1 MVRVFA
7 MLLSRSVS
15 TMYLVKDFY
24 EEYQECLGLQLVAG
38 SAGLTRKIFV
48 PEAHRPGLGLAGFM
62 TANAKKRMIIFGKAE
77 IDYLLSLPETTQ
89 NKRMEDLLSSKTP
102 AVIITRNFRPPL
114 VIQEFCE
121 KLKIPLF
128 RVKDKTMTFLHRL
141 TLLLGEVF
149 APYMHAHGSLIEVFG
164 VGLLIMGRSG
174 VGKSEAAL
182 GLIERKHRLVSDDL
196 VKVKR
201 LENNQLVGSGVE
213 MTRHHMEIRGI
224 GIINIANLY
233 GIVSVREKV
242 NIDIVVEL
250 EPWNDENEYDRIG
263 LEDKTISFLN
273 VMLPYHLLPIKPGRD
288 VSLLLETIVLHHRLK
303 EMGYHSAKELRGKL
317 QESIQKK
324 SAKS

>member
-1 MVRVFA
+1 
-7 MLLSRSVS
+7 
-15 TMYLVKDFY
+15 MYLVQDFY
-24 EEYQECLGLQLVAG
+24 EAYKECLGLQLVAG
-38 SAGLTRKIFV
+38 SAGLSRKIFV

-62 TANAKKRMIIFGKAE
+62 TANAKKRFIIFGKAE
-77 IDYLLSLPETTQ
+77 IDYLDSLADNIQ
-89 NKRMEDLLSSKTP
+89 NIRMEALLSSKTP

-114 VIQEFCE
+114 VVKKHCE
-121 KLKIPLF
+121 KFKIPLF
-128 RVKDKTMTFLHRL
+128 RVKERTMIFLHRL
-141 TLLLGEVF
+141 TILLGELF
-149 APYMHAHGSLIEVFG
+149 APCMHVHGSLIEVFG

-196 VKVKR
+196 VKIKR
-201 LENNQLVGSGVE
+201 LENNLLVGSGVE
-213 MTRHHMEIRGI
+213 ITRHHMEIRGI

-250 EPWNDENEYDRIG
+250 EVWNDENEYDRIG
-263 LEDKTISFLN
+263 LEDKSISFLN
-273 VMLPYHLLPIKPGRD
+273 VMVPYHLLPIKPGRD

-303 EMGYHSAKELRGKL
+303 EMGYNSAKELRGKL

-324 SAKS
+324 A